1 MSIKD
6 SDINQISR
14 RNALLVGGKSSQ
26 SSQSARA
33 APDEKTFLN
42 GEQENGFG

>member
-1 MSIKD
+1 MSIKV
-6 SDINQISR
+6 SDINQISPG
-14 RNALLVGGKSSQ
+14 NALLVGGKSSL
-26 SSQSARA
+26 SARA

>member
-1 MSIKD
+1 MSIKV

-14 RNALLVGGKSSQ
+14 RNALLVGGK